1 MVRGDKRL
9 QTVNIKMAASNL
21 LQKGPALLE
30 FLEGVNMKDI
40 QFEHVGKKSVITQA
54 VTISSV
60 RATKDAATVSPFNER
75 GVVASPSFSL
85 VRPNGPADQFEFSI
99 KAHAL
104 GDECWIAEPSWHC
117 NAGHTP
123 GHSQQPSRQSATF
136 KSRSESVDDAISR
149 GMRQISGEL
158 GHLVDSPDWQKRT
171 KALRAWSVSALP
183 QVRAHDETL
192 PLRGVQVIDLACG
205 GLGGFGMGLS
215 SLGAQVKLA
224 CDIDAN
230 ARSIYQQNVG
240 PMQMHDD
247 ICTLEG
253 QGLECDI
260 LTMGLMCQAFSKAG
274 NGLGMQDPNLAQA
287 YKHSMRLLGEIDAK
301 VIIIECVRQLLTA
314 HGGRDAQVVRDTL
327 LTAGYRVQHRTM
339 NTKGFGLP
347 QSRERVFLVATRMGV
362 PTDGLMGYMFPQE
375 QVPSAVVG
383 DIMDYHISADVEA
396 ARIEMRKSEPT
407 AKQNCLVEV
416 GRIDGRNSQGYRV
429 YSPMGLGATLTAMS
443 GGRGQ
448 TSVYSVNG
456 NARALTPREAGRM
469 QGLPEWAVHHS
480 VKTHACKHAGNAVAI
495 PLVRELVRPLAKTL
509 GTSRVSACTAA
520 MEGGA
525 A

>member
-1 MVRGDKRL
+1 M
-9 QTVNIKMAASNL
+9 
-21 LQKGPALLE
+21 KG
-30 FLEGVNMKDI
+30 F
-40 QFEHVGKKSVITQA
+40 QFEYVGKKSVITHA

-60 RATKDAATVSPFNER
+60 RATKGVATVSPFNER

-85 VRPNGPADQFEFSI
+85 VRPAGPRDQIEFNI

-104 GDECWIAEPSWHC
+104 ADDCWIAEPSWHC
-117 NAGHTP
+117 NSGHTP
-123 GHSQQPSRQSATF
+123 GHSQQPSRKSATF
-136 KSRSESVDDAISR
+136 KSRSEAVDDAISR

-158 GHLVDSPDWQKRT
+158 GNLVDTPDWQKRIT
-171 KALRAWSVSALP
+171 AFRSWSVSALE
-183 QVRAHDETL
+183 QVRTNDETL

-215 SLGAQVKLA
+215 SLGAIVKLA
-224 CDIDAN
+224 CDIDSN
-230 ARSIYQQNVG
+230 ARAIYQQNVQ

-247 ICTLEG
+247 ICTLQG

-274 NGLGMQDPNLAQA
+274 NGLGMRDPKLATA
-287 YKHSMRLLGEIDAK
+287 YEHSMRLLGEIDAK

-314 HGGRDAQVVRDTL
+314 NGGKDAQLVRDTL
-327 LTAGYRVQHRTM
+327 LMAGYRVQHKTM
-339 NTKGFGLP
+339 NAKGFGLP
-347 QSRERVFLVATRMGV
+347 QNRERVFLVATRIGL
-362 PTDGLMGYMFPQE
+362 PTDEIMGYMFPQE
-375 QVPSAVVG
+375 QAPTAVVA
-383 DIMDYHISADVEA
+383 DIMDYHITPDVDA
-396 ARIEMRKSEPT
+396 TRIVVRKSEPT

-429 YSPMGLGATLTAMS
+429 YSPMGLGATLTAMG

-448 TSVYSVNG
+448 TAAYSVNG
-456 NARALTPREAGRM
+456 KARALTPREAGRM
-469 QGLPEWAVHHS
+469 QGLPEWAVQHAA
-480 VKTHACKHAGNAVAI
+480 KTHACKHAGNAVAI
-495 PLVRELVRPLAKTL
+495 PLVRELVRPLASTL
-509 GTSRVSACTAA
+509 AAYRASVTAVQ

>member
-1 MVRGDKRL
+1 M
-9 QTVNIKMAASNL
+9 
-21 LQKGPALLE
+21 KG
-30 FLEGVNMKDI
+30 I
-40 QFEHVGKKSVITQA
+40 QFEYVGKKSAITQA

-60 RATKDAATVSPFNER
+60 RATKGAATVSPFNER
-75 GVVASPSFSL
+75 GMVASPSFSL
-85 VRPNGPADQFEFSI
+85 VRPNGPTDQFEFSV

-104 GDECWIAEPSWHC
+104 GEECWIAEPSWHC

-123 GHSQQPSRQSATF
+123 GHSQQPSRQSTTF
-136 KSRSESVDDAISR
+136 KSRSEAVDDAISR
-149 GMRQISGEL
+149 GMRQVVGEL
-158 GHLVDSPDWQKRT
+158 GDLANTPAWEKRIA
-171 KALRAWSVSALP
+171 ALRTWCANAVA
-183 QVRAHDETL
+183 QVRANDETL
-192 PLRGVQVIDLACG
+192 PMRGVQVIDLACG

-215 SLGAQVKLA
+215 SLGANVKLA
-224 CDIDAN
+224 CDIDQN
-230 ARSIYQQNVG
+230 ARAIYQQNVG

-247 ICTLEG
+247 ICTLDG
-253 QGLECDI
+253 KGLECDI

-274 NGLGMQDPNLAQA
+274 KGLGMQDPKLANA
-287 YKHSMRLLGEIDAK
+287 YEHSMRLLAEIDAK

-327 LTAGYRVQHRTM
+327 LMAGYRVQHRTM
-339 NTKGFGLP
+339 NAKGFGLP
-347 QSRERVFLVATRMGV
+347 QSRERVFLVATRIGV

-375 QVPSAVVG
+375 QAPSAVVG
-383 DIMDYHISADVEA
+383 DIMDSHINADVEA
-396 ARIEMRKSEPT
+396 IRIHVRKMEPVT
-407 AKQNCLVEV
+407 KQAGLVEV

-448 TSVYSVNG
+448 TSVYAVNG
-456 NARALTPREAGRM
+456 KARALTPREAGRM
-469 QGLPEWAVHHS
+469 QGLPDWAVHHA

-495 PLVRELVRPLAKTL
+495 PLVRELVRPLSRAL
-509 GTSRVSACTAA
+509 GTTRVSVGTAH

>member
-1 MVRGDKRL
+1 M
-9 QTVNIKMAASNL
+9 
-21 LQKGPALLE
+21 KG
-30 FLEGVNMKDI
+30 I
-40 QFEHVGKKSVITQA
+40 QFAHLGKKSAITQA

-60 RATKDAATVSPFNER
+60 RATKGAATVSPFNER
-75 GVVASPSFSL
+75 GMVANPSFSL
-85 VRPNGPADQFEFSI
+85 VRPNGPADQFEFSV

-123 GHSQQPSRQSATF
+123 GHSQQPSRQSTTF
-136 KSRSESVDDAISR
+136 KSRSEAVDDAISR
-149 GMRQISGEL
+149 GMRQIVGEL
-158 GHLVDSPDWQKRT
+158 GDLADTPAWGKRIGD
-171 KALRAWSVSALP
+171 LRTWGANAVA
-183 QVRAHDETL
+183 QVRANDETL
-192 PLRGVQVIDLACG
+192 PMRGVQVIDLACG

-215 SLGAQVKLA
+215 SLGANVKLA
-224 CDIDAN
+224 CDIDQN
-230 ARSIYQQNVG
+230 ARAIYQQNVG

-247 ICTLEG
+247 ICTLDG
-253 QGLECDI
+253 KGLECDI

-274 NGLGMQDPNLAQA
+274 KGLGMQDPNLAKA
-287 YKHSMRLLGEIDAK
+287 YEHSMRLLAEIDAK

-327 LTAGYRVQHRTM
+327 LMAGYRVQHRTM
-339 NTKGFGLP
+339 NAKGFGLP
-347 QSRERVFLVATRMGV
+347 QSRERVFLVATRIGV

-375 QVPSAVVG
+375 QAPSAVVG
-383 DIMDYHISADVEA
+383 DIMDYHINADVEA
-396 ARIEMRKSEPT
+396 ARIHVRKMEPT
-407 AKQNCLVEV
+407 TKQASLVEV

-429 YSPMGLGATLTAMS
+429 YSAMGLGATLTAMS

-448 TSVYSVNG
+448 TSVYAVNG
-456 NARALTPREAGRM
+456 KARALTPREAGRM
-469 QGLPEWAVHHS
+469 QGLPEWAVHHA

-495 PLVRELVRPLAKTL
+495 PLVRELVRPLSRAL
-509 GTSRVSACTAA
+509 GTTRVSAGTAH

>member
-1 MVRGDKRL
+1 M
-9 QTVNIKMAASNL
+9 
-21 LQKGPALLE
+21 KG
-30 FLEGVNMKDI
+30 F
-40 QFEHVGKKSVITQA
+40 QFEYVGKKSVITQA
-54 VTISSV
+54 VTINSV
-60 RATKDAATVSPFNER
+60 PATKGAATVSPFNER

-85 VRPNGPADQFEFSI
+85 VRPAGPTNQLEFSI

-104 GDECWIAEPSWHC
+104 GDECWIAEPCWHC

-136 KSRSESVDDAISR
+136 RSRSEAVDDAISR
-149 GMRQISGEL
+149 GLRQISGEL
-158 GHLVDSPDWQKRT
+158 GSLVDSPDWAKRIM
-171 KALRAWSVSALP
+171 ALRAWSVSALA
-183 QVRAHDETL
+183 QVRANDETL
-192 PLRGVQVIDLACG
+192 PLRGIQVIDLACG

-215 SLGAQVKLA
+215 SLGANVKLA
-224 CDIDAN
+224 CDIDHN
-230 ARSIYQQNVG
+230 ARAIYQQNVG

-247 ICTLEG
+247 ICTLDG
-253 QGLECDI
+253 KGLKCDI
-260 LTMGLMCQAFSKAG
+260 VTMGLMCQAFSKAG
-274 NGLGMQDPNLAQA
+274 NGLGMQDPNLAKA
-287 YKHSMRLLGEIDAK
+287 YEHSMRLLSEIDSK

-339 NTKGFGLP
+339 NAKGFGLP
-347 QSRERVFLVATRMGV
+347 QSRERVFLVATRIGV
-362 PTDGLMGYMFPQE
+362 PTDGIMGYMFPQE
-375 QVPSAVVG
+375 QAPSAVVG
-383 DIMDYHISADVEA
+383 DIMDFHITADVEA
-396 ARIEMRKSEPT
+396 ARIEVRKSEPVS
-407 AKQNCLVEV
+407 KQSCLVEV

-456 NARALTPREAGRM
+456 KARALTPREASRM

-480 VKTHACKHAGNAVAI
+480 IKTHACKHAGNAVAI
-495 PLVRELVRPLAKTL
+495 PLVRELVRPLATAL
-509 GTSRVSACTAA
+509 GCARVNATFALL
-520 MEGGA
+520 EGGA